1 MKKKNENVITEEERR
16 TQDMSAVAEYTGEMS
31 NRAKLVAFEGDDY
44 DDTPV
49 KDESLSG
56 RADNFWYHHK
66 WKVIIVSV
74 ILVIAA
80 VGIYQIIARAGDKT
94 DLSVM
99 YAGPANIH
107 SEDAEKLKEALGEIL
122 SADLDG
128 DGQKKVY
135 LFSFNYLN
143 EKQAAYLIDEAKK
156 KGYESS
162 FDVSRNRQMYRDYS
176 DLVFTGE
183 CGVMFLDYSLFESLR
198 DAGGLEKLDAALGYV
213 PEKSFDGYGV
223 RICDTAAWE
232 RYPALRAMPEDTVLC
247 LRSLSTAGGVMIST
261 DEAIANFEAGER
273 LVKDIFA
280 LTLPQGE

>member
-1 MKKKNENVITEEERR
+1 MKKKENIITDEERR

-49 KDESLSG
+49 KDESFSG
-56 RADNFWYHHK
+56 RADNFWYHNK

-80 VGIYQIIARAGDKT
+80 VGIYQIIARAGNKT

-107 SEDAEKLKEALGEIL
+107 SEEAEKLKDALGEIL
-122 SADLDG
+122 SVDLDG

-162 FDVSRNRQMYRDYS
+162 FDAARNRQIFRDYS

-183 CGVMFLDYSLFESLR
+183 CGVMFLDYALFENLR
-198 DAGGLEKLDAALGYV
+198 DSGGLAKLEDALGYV

-232 RYPALRAMPEDTVLC
+232 RYPALHAMPQDTVVC
-247 LRSLSTAGGVMIST
+247 LRSLSTAGGVMISS
-261 DEAIANFEAGER
+261 DDAKANYEAGER
-273 LVKDIFA
+273 LMKDIFA
-280 LTLPQGE
+280 LTFREGE